1 MGAGGKTGHDRG
13 RARSGR
19 EIVHLKAETSRN
31 SGEKGWEVERT
42 GYEKRKSLASVRPGS
57 YCRMIFL

>member
-13 RARSGR
+13 RATGGR
-19 EIVHLKAETSRN
+19 EIIHLKAEASRN

-42 GYEKRKSLASVRPGS
+42 GYEKRKILASVRPGS